1 MKRKNIL
8 IRVFTDIA
16 VVLLCV
22 MLVSPYNHT
31 PSTSAEADN
40 LEGVYTKTF
49 TISAYYS
56 PLPCQEKYTTG
67 TYKGD
72 IRLNGNGTNGADG
85 TPVYPGMVAAPKSY
99 DFGTKMYIPGV
110 GTVAIHDRGGAIV
123 EHSGE
128 NGVYDRLDIWMGYGD
143 IGLQRAL
150 NWGKRNVDV
159 TVYGVNAAIAEE
171 ITLANYSSS
180 EAYPQECTY
189 EEREPEIYDA
199 TEHIPE
205 PTVPKIEDELG
216 IELSDT
222 LSTYLQ
228 IGSQGAAV
236 SSLQSELTQLN
247 YYKGGITGNF
257 DELTQHAVYKFQQ
270 SQGII
275 ADSTELGAGVFGPKT
290 RDRLNEIITSRNY
303 TNIVIATA
311 TKEKTPDVAIAQ
323 EPVIEEVVEEPIIAS
338 AVVEEVT
345 DVATVGSKYLVSE
358 MDYGQVSGD
367 VYKLQEFLLAQGYF
381 EGGLTTNYFGPVT
394 QSALITFQLDNQI
407 ITAETDKGAGRV
419 GPSTLTLI
427 NSYY

>member
-1 MKRKNIL
+1 MKTKNIL
-8 IRVFTDIA
+8 IRVFTDVAI
-16 VVLLCV
+16 VLLFV
-22 MLVSPYNHT
+22 MLVSPFSHS
-31 PSTSAEADN
+31 PSTSAEAEN
-40 LEGVYTKTF
+40 LEGVYYKTF

-67 TYKGD
+67 SYKGD

-110 GTVAIHDRGGAIV
+110 GTVAVHDRGGAIV
-123 EHSGE
+123 EYSGE

-159 TVYGVNAAIAEE
+159 TIYGVNSAIAEE
-171 ITLANYSSS
+171 ITLANYSAS

-189 EEREPEIYDA
+189 EAREPEIYDV

-222 LSTYLQ
+222 LNTYLQ
-228 IGSQGAAV
+228 IGSQGSAV
-236 SSLQSELTQLN
+236 SSLQAELVQLN
-247 YYKGGITGNF
+247 YYKGEITGNF
-257 DELTQHAVYKFQQ
+257 DEVTQHAVYKFQQ
-270 SQGII
+270 SQGIV
-275 ADSTELGAGVFGPKT
+275 ADSTEIGAGVFGPKT

-303 TNIVIATA
+303 TKIIIATA
-311 TKEKTPDVAIAQ
+311 TKEKTPDVVIA
-323 EPVIEEVVEEPIIAS
+323 EEP
-338 AVVEEVT
+338 VVEEVVIADATVEVAT
-345 DVATVGSKYLVSE
+345 DVAIVGSKYLVSE
-358 MDYGQVSGD
+358 LDYGLVSGD

-381 EGGLTTNYFGPVT
+381 NGALTTSYFGPVT
-394 QSALITFQLDNQI
+394 QSALISFQLDNQI
-407 ITAETDKGAGRV
+407 IAAETDYGAGRV
-419 GPSTLTLI
+419 GPSTLALI